1 MKPPATDYDSDDEV
15 LIDNTEALTL
25 RSKKTDRQKKKLER
39 KTKKK
44 AAKPHLLS
52 LYPELIIEILTHLRP
67 SDIISYQQTCHSAKA
82 FVEQHDSS
90 IARSI
95 ISYRYSILARCFPR
109 PVFLDTV
116 DRKYH
121 DVMLSERRQKLLTIH
136 RKPYAH
142 IASHDASIL
151 CSCLTCVLAW
161 NNLCLIV
168 DLSHW
173 INSAI
178 AHRKP
183 IPMIPRG
190 QNPEWNAEL
199 VEKHANVVRRALKSP
214 LWYALLLQRHLQSTV
229 FGIRR
234 YTSKDGEAGFGLDDD
249 DVAAET
255 DAFCARDG
263 PPSYEFP
270 LHRDT
275 YYSLQTY
282 LPNRIWK
289 KEEDEW
295 RYQPADQHFRDLEW
309 MVAMQN
315 KWITPVAEAK
325 EDEEEVKQEQPVSQE
340 VTNIE

>member
-1 MKPPATDYDSDDEV
+1 MTPPAVDDDSDDEV

-25 RSKKTDRQKKKLER
+25 HSKKTDRQKKKLER
-39 KTKKK
+39 KTKKR

-52 LYPELIIEILTHLRP
+52 LYPELVIEILSHLRP
-67 SDIISYQQTCHSAKA
+67 SDVISYQQTCRLAKA
-82 FVEQHDSS
+82 FVEQHDAS
-90 IARSI
+90 IARPI
-95 ISYRYSILARCFPR
+95 ISCRYSVLAQCFPR
-109 PVFLDTV
+109 PVFLHTV
-116 DRKYH
+116 DHKYH
-121 DVMLSERRQKLLTIH
+121 GVMMSERRQKLLTIH

-142 IASHDASIL
+142 IASHDASVL

-173 INSAI
+173 TTSAI

-190 QNPEWNAEL
+190 QNPEWNSQL
-199 VEKHANVVRRALKSP
+199 VGKHADVVRRALESP
-214 LWYALLLQRHLQSTV
+214 LWYGLILQRHLQTTI

-234 YTSKDGEAGFGLDDD
+234 YTPKDGEAGFGLDDD
-249 DVAAET
+249 DVAAGT

-282 LPNRIWK
+282 LPNRVWK

-295 RYQPADQHFRDLEW
+295 RYQPTDQHFRDLEW
-309 MVAMQN
+309 MMSMPKA
-315 KWITPVAEAK
+315 WIKPM
-325 EDEEEVKQEQPVSQE
+325 EEVKSGEEDVRRGSQS
-340 VTNIE
+340 VRT